1 MTSEDIKQ
9 AKWLDLWQI
18 IVAGTGDSSLRWSIF
33 WMEVYDRALLTIGDV
48 NEIEGIVPVMQEKCP
63 GAFLWH
69 FCVHCDFVRIISSYQ
84 KISIYV

>member
-48 NEIEGIVPVMQEKCP
+48 NVIEG
-63 GAFLWH
+63 
-69 FCVHCDFVRIISSYQ
+69 
-84 KISIYV
+84 